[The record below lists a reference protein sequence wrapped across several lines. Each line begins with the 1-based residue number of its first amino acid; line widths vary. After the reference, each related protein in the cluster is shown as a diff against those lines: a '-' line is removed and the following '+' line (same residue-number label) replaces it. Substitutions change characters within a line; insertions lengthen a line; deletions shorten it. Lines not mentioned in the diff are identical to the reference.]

1 MIYAFGPSRG
11 RGGFSIIMKNSCSLA
26 CVRLSAESLLCD
38 KTVPH
43 RERVRRHFQ
52 KSDTDAATNNLNQG
66 GFVMN
71 IWVDA
76 DACPVAIK
84 EILYRVAVRTK
95 IPLTLVANQML
106 RVPPS
111 PWIKAL
117 QVPSGFDV
125 ADQRIVQEA
134 VAGDVVVTAD
144 VPLAA
149 LVVAKGAVVID
160 PRGELVDYS
169 NIQERLSMRNFM
181 ESLRSSGVETGGPA
195 ALSASDRQAFA
206 NQLDRL
212 LARRRSAP

>member
-1 MIYAFGPSRG
+1 
-11 RGGFSIIMKNSCSLA
+11 MK
-26 CVRLSAESLLCD
+26 
-38 KTVPH
+38 
-43 RERVRRHFQ
+43 
-52 KSDTDAATNNLNQG
+52 
-66 GFVMN
+66 

-76 DACPVAIK
+76 DACPVAVK
-84 EILYRVAVRTK
+84 EILYRAANRTR
-95 IPLTLVANQML
+95 IELTLIANQML

-125 ADQRIVQEA
+125 ADQKIAQEV

-149 LVVAKGAVVID
+149 LVIAKGAVVID
-160 PRGELVDYS
+160 PRGELLDKG

-181 ESLRSSGVETGGPA
+181 ESLRNSGIETGGPA
-195 ALSASDRQAFA
+195 SLSSADRQAFA

-212 LARRRSAP
+212 LSRVC